1 MSEIVESKAQTPNW
15 LGSLVNLAVPIV
27 ALAGII
33 SLQVLWP
40 PEGSPLKEKIVL
52 DSTDAVL
59 AEQKEAL
66 KLKLWKASPT
76 FGFDNLIADWV
87 FLQFLQYFG
96 DDAARN
102 ETGYSLSE
110 DYFDIITRLDPKWV
124 DIYLFLSNSLS
135 IYEGKPKVAVEYMT
149 RGTDALSP
157 EIDPKAWQVWR
168 FKGIDQLLLVGD
180 IPGAI
185 RSHEMAAEWADNT
198 SYQELSSLFRNTA
211 EFLKTDPDSKLIK
224 FNAWLWVYY
233 QTRDQ
238 RVRERAQQEIL
249 KLGGK
254 VEMSEDGEKRFVL
267 PDASK

>member
-1 MSEIVESKAQTPNW
+1 MKDMVETKAERPKW
-15 LGSLVNLAVPIV
+15 LGSVVNLGV
-27 ALAGII
+27 AIATLTGII
-33 SLQVLWP
+33 TLQVFWP
-40 PEGSPLKEKIVL
+40 SAESPLKQETVI
-52 DSTDAVL
+52 DSADAVA

-66 KLKLWKASPT
+66 RLKLLKASPS

-87 FLQFLQYFG
+87 FLGFLQYFG
-96 DDAARN
+96 DGAARN
-102 ETGYSLSE
+102 QTGYSLSQ
-110 DYFDIITRLDPKWV
+110 DYFDLITRLDPRWV

-135 IYEGKPKVAVEYMT
+135 IYEAKPKVAVEYMT

-185 RSHEMAAEWADNT
+185 RSHEMAAQWAENT
-198 SYQELSSLFRNTA
+198 SDQQFTSLFRETA
-211 EFLKTDPDSKLIK
+211 EYLKRNPDSKLIR

-238 RVRERAQQEIL
+238 RVRERAKQEIL
-249 KLGGK
+249 KLGGEVQMTK
-254 VEMSEDGEKRFVL
+254 DGEMGFVL
-267 PDASK
+267 PKSAQ

>member
-1 MSEIVESKAQTPNW
+1 MKTKAERPNW
-15 LGSLVNLAVPIV
+15 LDSLLVNLAIPIT

-33 SLQVLWP
+33 SLQVFWP
-40 PEGSPLKEKIVL
+40 PEGSPLKEKIVV
-52 DSTDAVL
+52 DSKDAAS
-59 AEQKEAL
+59 AEQKEGLRL
-66 KLKLWKASPT
+66 KLLKVSPT

-110 DYFDIITRLDPKWV
+110 DYFDIITGLDPRWV
-124 DIYLFLSNSLS
+124 DIYLFVSNSLS
-135 IYEGKPKVAVEYMT
+135 IYEAKPKVAVEYMT

-157 EIDPKAWQVWR
+157 EIDPEAWQVWR
-168 FKGIDQLLLVGD
+168 LKGIDQLLLVGD

-185 RSHEMAAEWADNT
+185 RSHEMAAEWSDNT
-198 SYQELSSLFRNTA
+198 SYQDLSSLFRNTA
-211 EFLKTDPDSKLIK
+211 KFLKENPDHKLIK

-238 RVRERAQQEIL
+238 RVRERAQKEIL
-249 KLGGK
+249 ELGGK
-254 VEMSEDGEKRFVL
+254 VEISENGEKRFVL
-267 PDASK
+267 PDATK

>member
-1 MSEIVESKAQTPNW
+1 MVESKAKTPNW
-15 LGSLVNLAVPIV
+15 LDSLVNLAVPIA

-33 SLQVLWP
+33 SLQVFWP
-40 PEGSPLKEKIVL
+40 PKASPLKEKIVL

-59 AEQKEAL
+59 VEQKEAL
-66 KLKLWKASPT
+66 QLKLLKASPT

-110 DYFDIITRLDPKWV
+110 DYFDIITQLDPRWV

-157 EIDPKAWQVWR
+157 EIDPEAWQVWR

-185 RSHEMAAEWADNT
+185 KSHEMAAEWAENT

-211 EFLKTDPDSKLIK
+211 EFLKTNPDSKLIK

-249 KLGGK
+249 ELGGK

>member
-1 MSEIVESKAQTPNW
+1 MIETKTYTPNW
-15 LGSLVNLAVPIV
+15 LGSLVNLVVPIT

-33 SLQVLWP
+33 SLQVFWP
-40 PEGSPLKEKIVL
+40 PEGSPLKEKILL
-52 DSTDAVL
+52 DSTDAILV
-59 AEQKEAL
+59 EQKEAL
-66 KLKLWKASPT
+66 QFKLLKASPT

-96 DDAARN
+96 DDVARN
-102 ETGYSLSE
+102 QTGYSLSE
-110 DYFDIITRLDPKWV
+110 DYFDIITRLDPRWV

-149 RGTDALSP
+149 RGTNELSP

-185 RSHEMAAEWADNT
+185 RSHEMAAKWTENT
-198 SYQELSSLFRNTA
+198 SYQELSSLFKNTA

-233 QTRDQ
+233 QTQDS
-238 RVRERAQQEIL
+238 RVKERAQQEIIE
-249 KLGGK
+249 LGGK
-254 VEMSEDGEKRFVL
+254 VEMSENGEKLFLL
-267 PDASK
+267 PESSD

>member
-1 MSEIVESKAQTPNW
+1 MERKAETSNL
-15 LGSLVNLAVPIV
+15 LGSLINLLVPIT

-33 SLQVLWP
+33 SLQIFWP
-40 PEGSPLKEKIVL
+40 PTDSPLKEKIVL

-59 AEQKEAL
+59 IEQKEAL
-66 KLKLWKASPT
+66 QLKLWKAFPT

-110 DYFDIITRLDPKWV
+110 DYFDIITDLDPKWV
-124 DIYLFLSNSLS
+124 DIYLFVSNSLS

-149 RGTDALSP
+149 RGTDELSP
-157 EIDPKAWQVWR
+157 EINSQAWQVWR
-168 FKGIDQLLLVGD
+168 LKGIDQLLLVGD

-185 RSHEMAAEWADNT
+185 HSHEMAAKWVENT
-198 SYQELSSLFRNTA
+198 SYQDLRTLFADTA
-211 EFLKTDPDSKLIK
+211 KFLKDEPDSRLIK
-224 FNAWLWVYY
+224 FNAWLWVYG

-238 RVRERAQQEIL
+238 RVQERAQQEIIQ
-249 KLGGK
+249 LGGK
-254 VEMSEDGEKRFVL
+254 VEIGEDGKKSFIL
-267 PDASK
+267 PDVSK

>member
-1 MSEIVESKAQTPNW
+1 
-15 LGSLVNLAVPIV
+15 
-27 ALAGII
+27 
-33 SLQVLWP
+33 
-40 PEGSPLKEKIVL
+40 
-52 DSTDAVL
+52 
-59 AEQKEAL
+59 
-66 KLKLWKASPT
+66 
-76 FGFDNLIADWV
+76 
-87 FLQFLQYFG
+87 
-96 DDAARN
+96 
-102 ETGYSLSE
+102 
-110 DYFDIITRLDPKWV
+110 
-124 DIYLFLSNSLS
+124 
-135 IYEGKPKVAVEYMT
+135 
-149 RGTDALSP
+149 

>member
-1 MSEIVESKAQTPNW
+1 MIETKTYTPNW
-15 LGSLVNLAVPIV
+15 LGSLVNLVVPIT

-33 SLQVLWP
+33 SLQVFWP
-40 PEGSPLKEKIVL
+40 PEGSPLKEKILL
-52 DSTDAVL
+52 DSTDAILV
-59 AEQKEAL
+59 EQKEAL
-66 KLKLWKASPT
+66 QFKLLKASPT

-96 DDAARN
+96 DDVARN
-102 ETGYSLSE
+102 QTGYSLSE
-110 DYFDIITRLDPKWV
+110 DYFDIITRLDPRWV

-157 EIDPKAWQVWR
+157 QIDPEAWQVWR
-168 FKGIDQLLLVGD
+168 LKGIDQLLLVGD

-185 RSHEMAAEWADNT
+185 RSHEMAAKWTDNT
-198 SYQELSSLFRNTA
+198 SYQELSSLFKNTA

-233 QTRDQ
+233 QTQDS
-238 RVRERAQQEIL
+238 RVKERAQQEIIE
-249 KLGGK
+249 LGGK
-254 VEMSEDGEKRFVL
+254 VEISENGEKLFVL
-267 PDASK
+267 PESSD

>member
-1 MSEIVESKAQTPNW
+1 MLETKTKTPNL
-15 LGSLVNLAVPIV
+15 LGSLVNLAVPIT
-27 ALAGII
+27 ALVGII
-33 SLQVLWP
+33 SLQVFWP
-40 PEGSPLKEKIVL
+40 PEDSPLKEKVVL

-59 AEQKEAL
+59 AEQKKAL
-66 KLKLWKASPT
+66 QLNLLKASPT

-102 ETGYSLSE
+102 ETGFSLSE
-110 DYFDIITRLDPKWV
+110 DYFDIITRLDPRWV

-135 IYEGKPKVAVEYMT
+135 IYEAKPKVAIEYMT
-149 RGTDALSP
+149 RGTNVLSP

-168 FKGIDQLLLVGD
+168 FKGMDQLLLAGD

-185 RSHEMAAEWADNT
+185 RSHEMAAEWTDNT
-198 SYQELSSLFRNTA
+198 SYQEFSSLFRNTA

-233 QTRDQ
+233 QTRDS
-238 RVRERAQQEIL
+238 RVQERAQQEII

-254 VEMSEDGEKRFVL
+254 VEITETGEKRFVL
-267 PDASK
+267 PDAAK